1 MRISPTASRP
11 ISAQVSSSALR
22 LVGSSA
28 LRLVGSSALRA
39 RRSSVFRGA
48 LKRGSRWF
56 RFTVVWFLFFFQA
69 LPGAASLRNPTSS
82 GRLWSAGSAWKSQA
96 SQRCFRKSYLERGV
110 SQTLKVPFSENTTF
124 SERAV
129 DRMRLS
135 CTRLTSNGIGILSCP
150 WNTLYLNSRNYRD
163 LQKGMASRD
172 ENAERTNRVLRIS
185 QLDALELNKALEQLV
200 WSQFTQCFHGFKP
213 GLLARFEPE
222 VKAFL
227 WLFLWRFTIYS
238 KNATVGQSVL
248 NIQYQNDLS
257 PNLSYQPP
265 SRNQKLWYAL
275 CTIGGKWLEERCY
288 DLFRNRH
295 IASFRKA
302 KQCVNLVVGLL
313 KLGGLINFLIFLQR
327 GKFATLTE
335 RLLGIRSVFHK
346 PQIVREVGFEYMNR
360 ELLWHGFAEFLI
372 FLLPLINVQKLRAKL
387 SSWCVPLTG
396 APGSDSTLA
405 TSGRQCSLCGEWPT
419 MPHTIGCEHVFCYY
433 CVKSSFLFDMSFTC
447 PKCGTEVHSLQP
459 LKSGIEMAEVSV
471 P

>member
-1 MRISPTASRP
+1 
-11 ISAQVSSSALR
+11 
-22 LVGSSA
+22 
-28 LRLVGSSALRA
+28 
-39 RRSSVFRGA
+39 
-48 LKRGSRWF
+48 
-56 RFTVVWFLFFFQA
+56 
-69 LPGAASLRNPTSS
+69 
-82 GRLWSAGSAWKSQA
+82 
-96 SQRCFRKSYLERGV
+96 
-110 SQTLKVPFSENTTF
+110 
-124 SERAV
+124 
-129 DRMRLS
+129 
-135 CTRLTSNGIGILSCP
+135 
-150 WNTLYLNSRNYRD
+150 
-163 LQKGMASRD
+163 MASRD

-257 PNLSYQPP
+257 PNQPP
-265 SRNQKLWYAL
+265 SRNQKLWYAV

-335 RLLGIRSVFHK
+335 RLLGIHSVFHK
-346 PQIVREVGFEYMNR
+346 PQSVREVGFEYMNR

-372 FLLPLINVQKLRAKL
+372 FLLPLVNVQKLRAKL
-387 SSWCVPLTG
+387 SSWTVPLTG
-396 APGSDSTLA
+396 APGSNSTLA

-433 CVKSSFLFDMSFTC
+433 CVKSSFLFDVSFTC